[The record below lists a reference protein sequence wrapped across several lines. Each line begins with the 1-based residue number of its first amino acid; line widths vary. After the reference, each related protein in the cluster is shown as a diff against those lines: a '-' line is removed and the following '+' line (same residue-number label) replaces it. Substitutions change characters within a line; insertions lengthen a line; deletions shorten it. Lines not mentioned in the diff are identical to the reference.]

1 MELLMLLNQ
10 LFWKIRREGLLAI
23 EGDVEEPEKS
33 TIFNR
38 FKTVVSN
45 HHAMSFICD
54 NFRVIITTNMA
65 PHELEAL
72 LDVDLESTHE
82 DSLIPA
88 ASINKVGDALPGL
101 GIVAAVLGVVIT
113 MGKISEPPDVLGHSI
128 GAALVGTF
136 LGVLACYGFVG
147 PMATNLEHKARDHGI
162 YFNVIK
168 SALVS
173 FVGGA
178 APQIAVESGRRAIP
192 GSERPS
198 FARGR
203 RGDEEVEGQNI
214 IIKKVKKGGHGGHHG
229 GSWKVAYAD
238 FVTAM
243 MAFFL
248 LLWLI
253 SMVAPEKRA
262 RVSNYFKHF
271 SIFEK
276 SGTTM
281 LDCRQTRGHDLPSS
295 KRKVHRKRFK
305 NLRSLSRP
313 KLRQQPT
320 RKPRTNSSTS

>member
-1 MELLMLLNQ
+1 MFVIVGMLVVLGGVFGGYLMEHGNISVLIQPAELVIIGGAALGALLISSPPRVLKLIVKEIGKIFGGGGVSREAYMELLMLLNQ

-23 EGDVEEPEKS
+23 EGDVEEPDKS
-33 TIFNR
+33 AIFNR

-113 MGKISEPPDVLGHSI
+113 MGKISEPPEVLGHSI

-136 LGVLACYGFVG
+136 IGILACYGFVG
-147 PMATNLEHKARDHGI
+147 PMATNLEQQARDHGI

-198 FARGR
+198 FA
-203 RGDEEVEGQNI
+203 EVEEEM
-214 IIKKVKKGGHGGHHG
+214 KK
-229 GSWKVAYAD
+229 WKD
-238 FVTAM
+238 KT
-243 MAFFL
+243 
-248 LLWLI
+248 
-253 SMVAPEKRA
+253 
-262 RVSNYFKHF
+262 
-271 SIFEK
+271 
-276 SGTTM
+276 
-281 LDCRQTRGHDLPSS
+281 
-295 KRKVHRKRFK
+295 
-305 NLRSLSRP
+305 
-313 KLRQQPT
+313 
-320 RKPRTNSSTS
+320 

>member
-1 MELLMLLNQ
+1 
-10 LFWKIRREGLLAI
+10 
-23 EGDVEEPEKS
+23 
-33 TIFNR
+33 
-38 FKTVVSN
+38 
-45 HHAMSFICD
+45 MSFICD

-113 MGKISEPPDVLGHSI
+113 MGKISEPPEVLGHSI

-136 LGVLACYGFVG
+136 IGILACYGFVG
-147 PMATNLEHKARDHGI
+147 PMATNLEQQARDHGI

-198 FARGR
+198 FA
-203 RGDEEVEGQNI
+203 EVEEEM
-214 IIKKVKKGGHGGHHG
+214 KK
-229 GSWKVAYAD
+229 WKD
-238 FVTAM
+238 KT
-243 MAFFL
+243 
-248 LLWLI
+248 
-253 SMVAPEKRA
+253 
-262 RVSNYFKHF
+262 
-271 SIFEK
+271 
-276 SGTTM
+276 
-281 LDCRQTRGHDLPSS
+281 
-295 KRKVHRKRFK
+295 
-305 NLRSLSRP
+305 
-313 KLRQQPT
+313 
-320 RKPRTNSSTS
+320 